1 MGASQSE
8 PVTITPDLVPHDLEQ
23 PESETESDDEPF
35 DEINLIDWVLYFI

>member
-1 MGASQSE
+1 MGSTQSQ
-8 PVTITPDLVPHDLEQ
+8 PVTEPLDLVPHDLEQ